1 MNKTKTPEPQ
11 TVSPE
16 TPQSIATT
24 KRYDEAIKREAVE
37 NWIKSGQRGTQ
48 IAAELGV
55 SYPSLK
61 DWKRRYM
68 GDATPARAGLAEE
81 NRALKIEL
89 ARVREQRDILKKNA
103 GHPLRTVEERYPR
116 IERMKGQHSIAQWCA
131 TLGVR
136 ASGYYAWV
144 QAPPSR
150 REQQDARLCSQI
162 QALHTRPRGRYG
174 APRVR
179 AALVQQGEF
188 HGTKRIA
195 RLMKQAGLRG
205 PIPKRYVPHTTKSDH
220 DQPIAANRLARV
232 SAPTGPNQ
240 IWVSDLT
247 YVATGEGWL
256 YVAIVL
262 DLWSRQ
268 VVGWSTGASLA
279 ASLAVGALQMAL
291 CHRQPPRGLL
301 HHSDRGIQY
310 ASGEYRTRLAAA
322 GIEPSMSRAGN
333 PYDNAAMES
342 FNATYKRECVGLA
355 EERGGYATR
364 PRPARTSSSM
374 PKCITTGSG
383 STAPSAINPL
393 WTLNTN

>member
-1 MNKTKTPEPQ
+1 MKAQ
-11 TVSPE
+11 
-16 TPQSIATT
+16 
-24 KRYDEAIKREAVE
+24 
-37 NWIKSGQRGTQ
+37 
-48 IAAELGV
+48 
-55 SYPSLK
+55 
-61 DWKRRYM
+61 
-68 GDATPARAGLAEE
+68 
-81 NRALKIEL
+81 
-89 ARVREQRDILKKNA
+89 
-103 GHPLRTVEERYPR
+103 HP
-116 IERMKGQHSIAQWCA
+116 IAQLCA
-131 TLGVR
+131 TLGVTD
-136 ASGYYAWV
+136 SGYYAWV
-144 QAPPSR
+144 KAPASVCAA
-150 REQQDARLCSQI
+150 QDATLGAQI
-162 QALHTRPRGRYG
+162 QALHTRHQGRYG
-174 APRVR
+174 APRIPAVL
-179 AALVQQGEF
+179 AQQGES

-205 PIPKRYVPHTTKSDH
+205 QSPKRYVPRTTQSDH
-220 DQPIAANRLARV
+220 DQPIAANRLAKV

-247 YVATGEGWL
+247 YVPTDEGWL

-310 ASGEYRTRLAAA
+310 ASGEYRTHLAAA

-364 PRPARTSSSM
+364 AQARQDFFAYAEM
-374 PKCITTGSG
+374 YYNRERLH
-383 STAPSAINPL
+383 SALGYKSPVDFERK
-393 WTLNTN
+393 LN